1 MAKRKRLTPANPA
14 FLPDPSQADEL
25 LPPRVRPAPP
35 IAGQAAESAA
45 QAALDEVSETL
56 SRARS
61 EGRMVIALPL
71 SQIDTGHLV
80 RDRLPVEDSEM
91 EALVE
96 SLRNRGQQSP
106 VEVTPLGK
114 DRYGLISGWR
124 RCLALERVHGDAAEV
139 LALVR
144 HPETSGAAYVAMVE
158 ENEIRT
164 GLSFYERAR
173 VVVKTVENRVYSSEK
188 EALNALFGHV
198 PRARRSK
205 VKSFIS
211 IVRALDTGLRFP
223 QVISERAGLSL
234 AKAIDQDPTLAGRI
248 IARLSKEMPQTAEAE
263 QAVIAACLAGE
274 PAQKQAL
281 KGGLE
286 SSSSSEIRPGLI
298 LKESRGALTLKGPAL
313 TDDLR
318 ARLLAWLKD
327 QA

>member
-14 FLPDPSQADEL
+14 FMPDPSQADAA
-25 LPPRVRPAPP
+25 LPHRVRPAPP

-61 EGRMVIALPL
+61 EGRMVITLPL
-71 SQIDTGHLV
+71 AQIDTGHLV
-80 RDRLPVEDSEM
+80 RDRLPVEDGEL
-91 EALVE
+91 EALVQ
-96 SLRNRGQQSP
+96 SLRSRGQQTP

-124 RCLALERVHGDAAEV
+124 RCQALSRVHGDTAEV

-173 VVVKTVENRVYSSEK
+173 VVVKTVENRVYASEK
-188 EALNALFGHV
+188 EALIALFGHV

-211 IVRALDTGLRFP
+211 IVRALDSELRFP
-223 QVISERAGLSL
+223 QAISERAGLAL
-234 AKAIDQDPTLAGRI
+234 AKALDQDATLAGKMT
-248 IARLSKEMPQTAEAE
+248 ARLSKELPQNAEAE
-263 QAVIAACLAGE
+263 QALIAACLAGQT
-274 PAQKQAL
+274 AKKQAL
-281 KGGLE
+281 KGALE
-286 SSSSSEIRPGLI
+286 ANSPSEIRPGLI

-318 ARLLAWLKD
+318 VRLLTWLKD